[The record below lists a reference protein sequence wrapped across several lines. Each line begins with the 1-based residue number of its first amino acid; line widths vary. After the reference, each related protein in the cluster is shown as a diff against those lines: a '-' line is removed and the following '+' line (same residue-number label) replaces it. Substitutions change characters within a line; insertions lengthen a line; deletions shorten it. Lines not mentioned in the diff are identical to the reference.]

1 MLYIYTGDGKGKTSA
16 AVGLLTRS
24 RGAGLSCAIIFF
36 DKNPDYCNE
45 LGVLKQI
52 GVEAYIFGSNR
63 VLDSSFRFDNLD
75 IDYKEAKDALATA
88 KNIKEEEVD
97 VLVLD
102 EVLNGIRTGLLSLE
116 DILEFIDN
124 WPKEKYLVLTGRGL
138 PIEIKERSYMISEIL
153 NIKHPFDNK
162 ENVAQAGID
171 Y

>member
-16 AVGLLTRS
+16 AIGLLTRS

-45 LGVLKQI
+45 LGILKQI
-52 GVEAYIFGSNR
+52 GVEAYIFGNNR
-63 VLDSSFRFDNLD
+63 MLEYSFRFTNTEMDF
-75 IDYKEAKDALATA
+75 KEAKNALITA
-88 KNIKEEEVD
+88 KTIQDEDVD

-116 DILEFIDN
+116 DVLTFIDN